1 MMRIEK
7 TLEVQNIL
15 GEGPLWSVSE
25 QVLCWVDIV
34 GQKISRYTPKSGEIQ
49 VFPQTEQV
57 CVIGFREKGGFIAG
71 TEHGFKF
78 WSPEE
83 NVLTAIADPEP
94 GKENARF
101 NDGKV
106 DRAGRFWAGTM
117 TPSGATSALYR
128 MDDDLQY
135 QMMENDITISNG
147 IGWSPDNSL
156 MYYVDSLRFTIYLYD
171 FEIETSEIKNK
182 RVFKQFSPDYGTPD
196 GLTVDSLGNIWC
208 AFWGGSKVVCFSP
221 AGIEEEVISLP
232 VTQPTSC
239 AFGGEALCDLFIT
252 SARDGLSEEALADQP
267 KAGDIFIVKTDVPG
281 LPEPKF
287 RG

>member
-1 MMRIEK
+1 MM
-7 TLEVQNIL
+7 
-15 GEGPLWSVSE
+15 
-25 QVLCWVDIV
+25 
-34 GQKISRYTPKSGEIQ
+34 
-49 VFPQTEQV
+49 
-57 CVIGFREKGGFIAG
+57 A
-71 TEHGFKF
+71 H
-78 WSPEE
+78 
-83 NVLTAIADPEP
+83 
-94 GKENARF
+94 
-101 NDGKV
+101 
-106 DRAGRFWAGTM
+106 
-117 TPSGATSALYR
+117 
-128 MDDDLQY
+128 
-135 QMMENDITISNG
+135 DITISNG
-147 IGWSPDNSL
+147 IGWSPDNNL

-171 FEIETSEIKNK
+171 FEIKTSEIKNK

-196 GLTVDSLGNIWC
+196 GLTVDSVGNIWC

-221 AGIEEEVISLP
+221 AGDEEEVILLP